1 MSCIVVV
8 AVWVLQHCV
17 AVADKVTPSSC
28 APSKTQMFKRPLNVA
43 IQIARWVAFAVVIGL
58 ASGVLS
64 ASFIAALNWA
74 TTTRTS
80 HNGLLFLLPLAGLL
94 VGATYHYGGRG
105 LERGSNLVIE
115 QIHGQSEWIPFR
127 LTPLIFSASVIS
139 HVAGASVGREG
150 AAIQL
155 AAGVTDP
162 LSKRLGLPPTERSI
176 MLVTAIAGAFGSVFG
191 VPVAGAI
198 FALEVQR
205 VGRIRYEAL
214 VPAFVASFVGDAVVR
229 GIGIDHTHFP
239 TMTSIDFNVSAVWKL
254 VVFGCLAGI
263 VAWAFIALTHFIRR
277 TAGRLIPWYPARP
290 LIGGVILV
298 IVIAA
303 FGWRDYSGL
312 SMPLA
317 LEAMN
322 GSATGQ
328 WGTKFALTS
337 LSIGMGF
344 VGGEFIP
351 LFVIGALAGASFAS
365 ITGGNIAVFAL
376 IGSVAVLAGATNTP
390 LACTVLGLELFGGQ
404 GLAWFAIACVIAY
417 ATSGNGSIYHAQI
430 GRVPTT
436 RTHTTN

>member
-1 MSCIVVV
+1 
-8 AVWVLQHCV
+8 
-17 AVADKVTPSSC
+17 
-28 APSKTQMFKRPLNVA
+28 MFQRPLNAA
-43 IQIARWVAFAVVIGL
+43 IPVARWVAFAVVIGL
-58 ASGVLS
+58 ISGVLS
-64 ASFIAALNWA
+64 AAFIGALNWA

-80 HNGLLFLLPLAGLL
+80 HDAFLYLLPLAGLV
-94 VGATYHYGGRG
+94 VGAAYHYGGKG

-115 QIHGQSEWIPFR
+115 QIHGHSEWIPFR
-127 LTPLIFSASVIS
+127 LTPLIFGASVIS

-155 AAGVTDP
+155 AAGATDP
-162 LSKRLGLPPTERSI
+162 LSKKLGLPPMERSI
-176 MLVTAIAGAFGSVFG
+176 MLVTAIAGAFGSIFG

-205 VGRIRYEAL
+205 VGRVRYEAL
-214 VPAFVASFVGDAVVR
+214 VPAFVASFVGDAVVH
-229 GIGIDHTHFP
+229 GIGIEHTYFP
-239 TMTSIDFNVSAVWKL
+239 SMTSIDLDVSAVWKL
-254 VVFGCLAGI
+254 VLFGCLAGI
-263 VAWAFIALTHFIRR
+263 AAWVFIALTHLIRR
-277 TAGRLIPWYPARP
+277 TAARVLPWYPARP
-290 LIGGVILV
+290 LVGGVILL

-312 SMPLA
+312 SIALA

-322 GSATGQ
+322 GSAAGQ

-365 ITGGNIAVFAL
+365 ITGANIAVFAL

-404 GLAWFAIACVIAY
+404 GLPWFAIVCVVAY

-430 GRVPTT
+430 IRVPKNG
-436 RTHTTN
+436 HAPN

>member
-1 MSCIVVV
+1 
-8 AVWVLQHCV
+8 
-17 AVADKVTPSSC
+17 
-28 APSKTQMFKRPLNVA
+28 MFQRPLNAA
-43 IQIARWVAFAVVIGL
+43 IPVARWVAFAVVIGL
-58 ASGVLS
+58 ISGVLS
-64 ASFIAALNWA
+64 AAFIGALNWA

-80 HNGLLFLLPLAGLL
+80 HDAFLYLLPLAGLV
-94 VGATYHYGGRG
+94 VGTAYHYGGKG

-115 QIHGQSEWIPFR
+115 QIHGHSEWIPFR
-127 LTPLIFSASVIS
+127 LTPLIFGASVIS

-155 AAGVTDP
+155 AAGATDP
-162 LSKRLGLPPTERSI
+162 LSKKLGLPPMERSI

-205 VGRIRYEAL
+205 VGRVRYEAL
-214 VPAFVASFVGDAVVR
+214 VPAFVASFVGDAVVH
-229 GIGIDHTHFP
+229 GIGIEHTHFP
-239 TMTSIDFNVSAVWKL
+239 SMTSIDLDVSAVWKL
-254 VVFGCLAGI
+254 VLFGCLAGI
-263 VAWAFIALTHFIRR
+263 AAWAFIALTHLIRR
-277 TAGRLIPWYPARP
+277 TAARVIPWYPARP
-290 LIGGVILV
+290 LVGGVILL

-312 SMPLA
+312 SMALA

-322 GSATGQ
+322 GSAAGQ

-404 GLAWFAIACVIAY
+404 GLPWFAIACVVAY

-430 GRVPTT
+430 IRVPKNG
-436 RTHTTN
+436 HAPN

>member
-1 MSCIVVV
+1 
-8 AVWVLQHCV
+8 
-17 AVADKVTPSSC
+17 
-28 APSKTQMFKRPLNVA
+28 MFKRPLNVA

-94 VGATYHYGGRG
+94 VGAAYHYGGRG

-162 LSKRLGLPPTERSI
+162 LSKRLGLPPMERSI

-214 VPAFVASFVGDAVVR
+214 VPAFVASFVGDAVVT

-254 VVFGCLAGI
+254 VVFGCLAGV

-322 GSATGQ
+322 GSAAGQ

>member
-1 MSCIVVV
+1 
-8 AVWVLQHCV
+8 
-17 AVADKVTPSSC
+17 
-28 APSKTQMFKRPLNVA
+28 MFKRPLNVA

-74 TTTRTS
+74 TTTRTT

-94 VGATYHYGGRG
+94 VGAAYHYGGRG

-162 LSKRLGLPPTERSI
+162 LSKRLGLPPMERSI
-176 MLVTAIAGAFGSVFG
+176 MLVTAVAGAFGSVFG

-239 TMTSIDFNVSAVWKL
+239 TMTSIDFNISAVWKL

-263 VAWAFIALTHFIRR
+263 VTWAFIALTHFIRR

-290 LIGGVILV
+290 FIGGVILV
-298 IVIAA
+298 IVIVV

-322 GSATGQ
+322 GSAAGQ

>member
-1 MSCIVVV
+1 
-8 AVWVLQHCV
+8 
-17 AVADKVTPSSC
+17 
-28 APSKTQMFKRPLNVA
+28 MFKRPLNVA

-94 VGATYHYGGRG
+94 VGAAYHYGGRG

-162 LSKRLGLPPTERSI
+162 LSKRLGLPPMERSI
-176 MLVTAIAGAFGSVFG
+176 MLVTAVAGAFGSVFG

-239 TMTSIDFNVSAVWKL
+239 TMTSIDFNISAVWKL

-298 IVIAA
+298 IVIVV

-322 GSATGQ
+322 GSAAGQ

-344 VGGEFIP
+344 LGGEFIP